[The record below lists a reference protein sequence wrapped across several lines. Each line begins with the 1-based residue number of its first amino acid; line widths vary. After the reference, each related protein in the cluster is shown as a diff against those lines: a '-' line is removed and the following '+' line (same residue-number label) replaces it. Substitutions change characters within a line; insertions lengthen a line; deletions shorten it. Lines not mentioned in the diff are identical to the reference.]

1 MKWKFKYTNT
11 LKSSRH
17 KLVCIL
23 MPKRKLTYKFKFKQK
38 SIKYHFVYA
47 CENNR
52 GIYRFIFRDIPQ
64 KNVSGRYRFIYNC
77 FDEIY
82 YENPYTVLMLPWKTG
97 QMERLFIS
105 LMLTSHSSQFDML
118 IKNFKL
124 SLHKTFIE
132 QILNLKTNF
141 KLTDIAKNY
150 SFVNSDLGSI
160 INTYDN
166 PYELAN
172 RLLYYNLNNI
182 NLNLKDFRNLD
193 LNKYFLL
200 ENNKRNLYKSVDL
213 VLIKNILKRVMIEK
227 DKTYQIANL
236 KLEVSKMIDLIN
248 ENENKD
254 IEFEIIKEFDK
265 ITENYVYNNNNNANI
280 LLKFSCKSGSISND
294 YLTNNKTKS
303 IYRMNDKLIDLNFRD
318 IYNIQDKLFKLN
330 TKSSFIVEYKFLYII
345 SKIIKI
351 SEAGTL
357 TENIKQL
364 KVLNEFIKRALSKI
378 NNKEYYC
385 EQLIHSFMKSSK
397 LSKNDYYFEK
407 FIKETKNI
415 SNFNIKNYLEKEF
428 KDFYYYNPLN
438 KFGKLPKDINNLI
451 NIIKFDKELKP
462 VINKNILRLL
472 TCMTQDIEFEAI
484 NIILNLYSLK
494 EISNK
499 CITKYTDRDINKK
512 GFNDKVEI
520 YTDKLIFKNITNFII
535 ENTLDSKN
543 SREILFDF
551 IVKYLDN
558 YGAKNLNVE
567 ELPQLDLKNNK
578 ISIEKTKILH
588 KKFMDLE
595 LFKST
600 ILAYEAELIDLNNE
614 HQLKLWKRFWFL
626 YADDIFDNKILP
638 CCDFPYE
645 QQPIEFE
652 GFDDLITENWQAVY
666 PNTFWK
672 NIDYHPIP
680 KGRMLST
687 KEIPLAI
694 NIMVEMINILILM
707 WYRYYSAFW
716 GWTGSQA
723 VIGITESV
731 FEWISLESSRAE
743 QNNKNS
749 KQHYD
754 RCYRWLRW
762 EAEKMALLARNDM
775 ELRGNYYVGL
785 LLEDMI
791 NYMLDHHFDIMPIFT
806 DVNKMDEWRN
816 LFNKDLQNDITWI
829 LDKVK
834 AIRHK
839 LIIGREKK
847 DNV

>member
-1 MKWKFKYTNT
+1 MKWKFEYTNT

-17 KLVCIL
+17 KIICKL

-38 SIKYHFVYA
+38 SVKYRFVYA
-47 CENNR
+47 HSNR
-52 GIYRFIFRDIPQ
+52 GGRYKFIYTNIPP
-64 KNVSGRYRFIYNC
+64 KSNKGRYRFRYNY

-105 LMLTSHSSQFDML
+105 LMLPYHLNQLDML

-132 QILNLKTNF
+132 QSLNLKTDF

-150 SFVNSDLGSI
+150 SFVNSDLGAI

-200 ENNKRNLYKSVDL
+200 ENNKRNLYKSLDL
-213 VLIKNILKRVMIEK
+213 ILIKNILKRVMIEK
-227 DKTYQIANL
+227 DKLYQSVD
-236 KLEVSKMIDLIN
+236 LELEITKIFDLIS
-248 ENENKD
+248 ENKY
-254 IEFEIIKEFDK
+254 IEFEMTKEFDK
-265 ITENYVYNNNNNANI
+265 ITENYININENSDKLFDSIYKPSLININNI
-280 LLKFSCKSGSISND
+280 LTDNKS
-294 YLTNNKTKS
+294 KS
-303 IYRMNDKLIDLNFRD
+303 IYRINDKLIDLNSKN

-330 TKSSFIVEYKFLYII
+330 TKSSFIVEHKFLYII
-345 SKIIKI
+345 SEIINI
-351 SEAGTL
+351 SKSETL
-357 TENIKQL
+357 TENIRQL

-385 EQLIHSFMKSSK
+385 EQLIHSFMKDFK
-397 LSKNDYYFEK
+397 LSQNDYYFEK
-407 FIKETKNI
+407 FMKETKNI
-415 SNFNIKNYLEKEF
+415 SNFDIQNYLEKEF
-428 KDFYYYNPLN
+428 KDYFNYNPLN
-438 KFGKLPKDINNLI
+438 KFDKLPKDINNLI
-451 NIIKFDKELKP
+451 NIIKLDKELKP

-472 TCMTQDIEFEAI
+472 TCIPQNMEFEAI

-499 CITKYTDRDINKK
+499 SIIKYTDKYKNKK
-512 GFNDKVEI
+512 GSNDKIEI
-520 YTDKLIFKNITNFII
+520 STARLTFKNIAELII
-535 ENTLDSKN
+535 ENKLDYKASK
-543 SREILFDF
+543 EILFEF
-551 IVKYLDN
+551 IVNYLED
-558 YGAKNLNVE
+558 YGSENLSIE
-567 ELPQLDLKNNK
+567 ELPPQDSLEDREIDVEKN
-578 ISIEKTKILH
+578 ILLH
-588 KKFMDLE
+588 KKFMDLD

-600 ILAYEAELIDLNNE
+600 ILAYEAKVIDLNNE
-614 HQLKLWKRFWFL
+614 HELKLWKRFWFL
-626 YADDIFDNKILP
+626 YADDIFDDKILP

-645 QQPIEFE
+645 QQPIEFK
-652 GFDDLITENWQAVY
+652 GFDDLMTENWQVVY

-672 NIDYHPIP
+672 NIDHHPIP
-680 KGRMLST
+680 KGRQLAT

-694 NIMVEMINILILM
+694 NIMVEIINILILM

-716 GWTGSQA
+716 GWTGTQA
-723 VIGITESV
+723 VLGITESV
-731 FEWISLESSRAE
+731 FEWISLESSRVE

-762 EAEKMALLARNDM
+762 EAEKMALFARNDM
-775 ELRGNYYVGL
+775 ELKGNYYVGL

-791 NYMLDHHFDIMPIFT
+791 NYMLDHHFDIMPIFE